1 MVCIDCGEQTGRAA
15 QAKRCWVC
23 AKAHKKAYQ
32 QAYNQTPEYKAYQK
46 AADKV
51 RNQTPERKAADKARY
66 QTPERKVYANAY
78 QKARRGAA
86 QLRLA

>member
-1 MVCIDCGEQTGRAA
+1 MVCMDCKEPTGRAA

-23 AKAHKKAYQ
+23 GDAAKKAYYK
-32 QAYNQTPEYKAYQK
+32 ARIRTPEYKAYAK

>member
-1 MVCIDCGEQTGRAA
+1 MVCIDCGEPTGRAA
-15 QAKRCWVC
+15 HAKRCLVC
-23 AKAHKKAYQ
+23 AKAHRRAYQ
-32 QAYNQTPEYKAYQK
+32 QAYNQTPEYKA
-46 AADKV
+46 ADKV
-51 RNQTPERKAADKARY
+51 RNQTPGRKAADKARA